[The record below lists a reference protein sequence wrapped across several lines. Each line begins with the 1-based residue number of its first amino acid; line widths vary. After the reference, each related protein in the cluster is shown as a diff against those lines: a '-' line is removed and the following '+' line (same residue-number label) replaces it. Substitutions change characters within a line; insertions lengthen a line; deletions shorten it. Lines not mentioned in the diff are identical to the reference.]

1 MHRAHD
7 PIELVEAAYDLSSDD
22 ETWLAKLLKHAAQ
35 GLDAP
40 WVIAAM
46 AEVDGRRLRVDAC
59 ASVGVAGDVRGA
71 AEFFT
76 TPADEAF
83 ELLARFWP
91 RAASVDDVIAMGLMN
106 DAVAQIYRD
115 GSARIA
121 EELGAPPFRNSF
133 IVRGCDMTVQRGLML
148 VAPWP
153 HEGET
158 PRRKLDHWRHVAS
171 HLSAALRLRTRIRTH
186 DHGSLSDAIF
196 EADGRCVHAERDAA
210 QDAAQERLRDAVRR
224 MERARGEMDRGA
236 GHTALE
242 SWTALVDGRWSLV
255 DRFEADGRR
264 YIVAK
269 PNDAGVRDPR
279 ALTKMESAV
288 ALLVARALSNK
299 EIAYELGLAT
309 STVAEH
315 ASSVARKLGVGSRPE
330 LVREIRS
337 WLSAAS

>member
-1 MHRAHD
+1 MHGAYD
-7 PIELVEAAYDLSSDD
+7 PIELVEVAYDLSSDD
-22 ETWLAKLLKHAAQ
+22 ATWLTNLLTRAAS

-40 WVIAAM
+40 WALAAM
-46 AEVDGRRLRVDAC
+46 AEVDGRRLRVDAL
-59 ASVGVAGDVRGA
+59 ASVGVEGDARRA
-71 AEFFT
+71 AEFYA

-83 ELLARFWP
+83 ELLAKFWP
-91 RAASVDDVIAMGLMN
+91 RAASVHDVIAMGLV
-106 DAVAQIYRD
+106 DEAVARILRE
-115 GSARIA
+115 GSIRIA
-121 EELGAPPFRNSF
+121 EDLRTAPFQNSF
-133 IVRGCDMTVQRGLML
+133 IVRGCDMTVQRGLMIM
-148 VAPWP
+148 APWP

-158 PRRKLDHWRHVAS
+158 PPRKLEHWRRVAS
-171 HLSAALRLRTRIRTH
+171 HLSAALRLRTRLRGR
-186 DHGSLSDAIF
+186 DGGGVSDAIF
-196 EADGRCVHAERDAA
+196 EPDGGCVHAERDAA
-210 QDAAQERLRDAVRR
+210 ETEARERLRDAVRR
-224 MERARGEMDRGA
+224 MERARSESERTTGDL
-236 GHTALE
+236 ALE

-315 ASSVARKLGVGSRPE
+315 VSSVARKLGVGSRPE
-330 LVREIRS
+330 LVRELRT
-337 WLSAAS
+337 WLSCTS